1 MVRAFSA
8 LRVPRIRML
17 VAARRGVALQTVKA
31 HANAELPD
39 MHDRIVHVLLT
50 SEELKARDVEI
61 PR

>member
-1 MVRAFSA
+1 
-8 LRVPRIRML
+8 ML